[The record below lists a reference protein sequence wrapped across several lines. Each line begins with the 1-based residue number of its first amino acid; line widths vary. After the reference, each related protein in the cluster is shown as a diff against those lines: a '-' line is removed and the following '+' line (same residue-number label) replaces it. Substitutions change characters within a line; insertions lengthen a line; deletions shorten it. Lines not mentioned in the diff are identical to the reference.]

1 MNVNDL
7 NKQKLYQLVDRL
19 VCGELDEDQR
29 FELLTY
35 LEHKPEYWR
44 QVGIAFMEAQSWTE
58 AIVPERPES
67 RLKIHEAQIISPS
80 FDPKSRT
87 NRGRWNWLPLMA
99 AICLISFTFGWLFK
113 QVSEGDGNS
122 ESIIAKDLTSSPV
135 AKSDEMVWATI
146 DSRVML
152 IPIQGAR
159 VQVPVR
165 IEDGKIQR
173 SSYSPEIS
181 DYEMA
186 QFRRH
191 GIALKPEKKFISGT
205 LPDGRNVAI
214 PLDGFVATH
223 TPQMV
228 N

>member
-1 MNVNDL
+1 MNINDF
-7 NKQKLYQLVDRL
+7 NKQKLDLLVDRL

-58 AIVPERPES
+58 AMVPERPEN
-67 RLKIHEAQIISPS
+67 RLKIHQAQIITASI
-80 FDPKSRT
+80 DPKSRT
-87 NRGRWNWLPLMA
+87 NRKRWNWIPLIA
-99 AICLISFTFGWLFK
+99 AMCLISFTFGWLFK
-113 QVSEGDGNS
+113 NVSEGDGNS
-122 ESIIAKDLTSSPV
+122 ESNIAKEVTSSPITR
-135 AKSDEMVWATI
+135 SDELVWATI

-165 IEDGKIQR
+165 MEDGKIQPG
-173 SSYSPEIS
+173 SFSPEIS

-186 QFRRH
+186 QFRRQ
-191 GIALKPEKKFISGT
+191 GIALKPEKKFISGK

-214 PLDGFVATH
+214 PLDGYVATH
-223 TPQMV
+223 TPQVV